1 MAEEEEE
8 EEGQWSASPPTL
20 HRWCLKPEQ
29 GEDVEEG
36 EGKGRQKEEEEEEEE
51 EEQHQQQHQ
60 LLGIRKERT
69 EGMENNGSEI
79 WKLKS
84 DMTSDGND
92 DESGLEL
99 CLGLSLGGNKS
110 SKSKEKEREKEI
122 RFAVEDRDGFGGG
135 HQDKDSHE
143 EHGGSGDKERDCG
156 MEMEMVVPRK
166 TRSLDGGS
174 NSNSLQAGNNGEQKV
189 GGGRAEGGGRM
200 QAFWQQDFLRSVA
213 AAPAREKLV
222 SSTSLPTWMVPSP
235 PPDAAAAEVSRQS
248 VENAVAEDSKSFARN
263 IWHALQEKAAQPEH
277 QRLPLTPQDE
287 VSLIKE
293 LQGLPPHAVATA
305 AAWARIAAQGAIPA
319 QLLEAYKDGIDP
331 TSQRVGIPN
340 VTPSINSLSSGL
352 NSEAGL
358 PVSVVAVP
366 TQAAASVPPS
376 NGNLARSDSDVS
388 KNVLNMADHQQRQVA
403 MFQQQQQQL
412 LEQQRQHAET
422 QKRQEARKKR
432 KMLLEEQKQM
442 KKAKKEDE
450 RPGLSGP
457 FMASTNGK
465 LPSGTLPNQLRRANS
480 SQPPSPPLSSP
491 PDSQDAAGS
500 LNLTAL
506 HRPGSG
512 SWSHNWREAPVEG
525 SVPSGPAL
533 SSLTGKV
540 EKLTGNE
547 VGNQLLEIRRALQ
560 RERDRATKDRGADSE
575 SGATESADDPRK
587 ANVPDLTH
595 PQKVKNEEGG
605 ANGKMGSPASVSAPL
620 TAGKTIAGMTY
631 PHNPA
636 FPLMHV
642 PYPFPITV
650 PAAAAAG
657 GVPFSLPFPFPYLM
671 QFAPATANGEGSQE
685 PQINPNMPNPFQI
698 AVPPVYS
705 PFQIQP
711 PEGPAAWTPAML
723 RPQLT
728 PPHSPPTNG
737 ALSLMRTKS
746 GTPHEHESSQG
757 MSVCFSLCLV
767 LSTASDNTTST
778 TFLLVDMASRVMNVI

>member
-1 MAEEEEE
+1 
-8 EEGQWSASPPTL
+8 
-20 HRWCLKPEQ
+20 
-29 GEDVEEG
+29 
-36 EGKGRQKEEEEEEEE
+36 
-51 EEQHQQQHQ
+51 
-60 LLGIRKERT
+60 
-69 EGMENNGSEI
+69 
-79 WKLKS
+79 
-84 DMTSDGND
+84 MTSDGND

-156 MEMEMVVPRK
+156 MEMVVLRK

-174 NSNSLQAGNNGEQKV
+174 NSNSLQAGNNGEQK
-189 GGGRAEGGGRM
+189 
-200 QAFWQQDFLRSVA
+200 
-213 AAPAREKLV
+213 
-222 SSTSLPTWMVPSP
+222 
-235 PPDAAAAEVSRQS
+235 
-248 VENAVAEDSKSFARN
+248 
-263 IWHALQEKAAQPEH
+263 
-277 QRLPLTPQDE
+277 
-287 VSLIKE
+287 
-293 LQGLPPHAVATA
+293 
-305 AAWARIAAQGAIPA
+305 
-319 QLLEAYKDGIDP
+319 
-331 TSQRVGIPN
+331 
-340 VTPSINSLSSGL
+340 
-352 NSEAGL
+352 
-358 PVSVVAVP
+358 
-366 TQAAASVPPS
+366 
-376 NGNLARSDSDVS
+376 
-388 KNVLNMADHQQRQVA
+388 
-403 MFQQQQQQL
+403 
-412 LEQQRQHAET
+412 HAET

-450 RPGLSGP
+450 RPGL
-457 FMASTNGK
+457 
-465 LPSGTLPNQLRRANS
+465 
-480 SQPPSPPLSSP
+480 
-491 PDSQDAAGS
+491 
-500 LNLTAL
+500 
-506 HRPGSG
+506 
-512 SWSHNWREAPVEG
+512 
-525 SVPSGPAL
+525 
-533 SSLTGKV
+533 
-540 EKLTGNE
+540 
-547 VGNQLLEIRRALQ
+547 
-560 RERDRATKDRGADSE
+560 ATKDRGTDSE

-605 ANGKMGSPASVSAPL
+605 ASGKMGSPASVSAPL
-620 TAGKTIAGMTY
+620 TAGKTTAGMTY

-671 QFAPATANGEGSQE
+671 QFAPAAANGEGSQE

-737 ALSLMRTKS
+737 DENVAEEEKGTSWRSLGVGRKELCLQLTLPTGQSFRWKQTGPSQYTGVVGMHLVSVRQTADDDVHFRVHSVSAPLKDVEREIRGYFNLDTSLVEMWTRFTEADSRFAAVAPYMLGARLLRQAPVECVFQFICSSNNHLQRIASMVDYLSSHGPYLGSVNGIPFHAFPSLEQLATLSELELRNAGFGYRAKYIVGAVELLQQKADGGEHWLCSLRQQPLDEAVAALCSLPGIGPKVAACIALFSLDQHHAIPVDTHVWQIAVRYLLPELEGRKL
-746 GTPHEHESSQG
+746 TPKLHRDVSEAFVKRFGMYAGWAHTVLFIAELSSQQ
-757 MSVCFSLCLV
+757 SLLP
-767 LSTASDNTTST
+767 LHLRSQNGQKRAKKAAS
-778 TFLLVDMASRVMNVI
+778 